1 MKEIVIDKSNY
12 NQTLEKL
19 VKKVFSQTSL
29 SVIEKAFRK
38 KDVKVN
44 GHWEDKKYVLK
55 VGDKVQIYIK
65 DEENL
70 ENKTLKKEDLISQ
83 YIVYEDSNLLIVNK
97 PRGLLVQCHHKNDVA
112 LDKMVLSYLY
122 LKGEYNPEDQSFT
135 PGPAH
140 RLDRN
145 TSGLV
150 LFGKNVATL
159 QYLFKILKEHEL
171 IEKKYITLVQ
181 GVIDEDGKVEA
192 PLFKDEETQKV
203 IVKSKT
209 SGGKKALTY
218 YHVLEKYQHFTLLE
232 VKLVT
237 GRTHQIRVHMSY
249 INHPVVGDRKY
260 GDFKMSKYI
269 EASYGFVDQFL
280 HAYEIKFLDLESPL
294 DYLSNKTFKCDM
306 PDEYKC
312 FLKKIE
318 KV

>member
-1 MKEIVIDKSNY
+1 
-12 NQTLEKL
+12 
-19 VKKVFSQTSL
+19 
-29 SVIEKAFRK
+29 
-38 KDVKVN
+38 
-44 GHWEDKKYVLK
+44 
-55 VGDKVQIYIK
+55 
-65 DEENL
+65 
-70 ENKTLKKEDLISQ
+70 
-83 YIVYEDSNLLIVNK
+83 
-97 PRGLLVQCHHKNDVA
+97 
-112 LDKMVLSYLY
+112 MVLSYLY
-122 LKGEYNPEDQSFT
+122 SKGEYNPEDTSFT

-145 TSGLV
+145 TSGLI

-159 QYLFKILKEHEL
+159 QYLFKILKEHKL

-181 GVIDEDGKVEA
+181 GVIEDDGKIEA

-203 IVKSKT
+203 VVKSKLD
-209 SGGKKALTY
+209 GGKKALTF
-218 YHVLEKYQHFTLLE
+218 YHVLEKYENFTLLE
-232 VKLVT
+232 VTLVT

-249 INHPVVGDRKY
+249 IGHPVVGDRKY

-280 HAYEIKFLDLESPL
+280 HASEIKFSNLESPL
-294 DYLSNKTFKCDM
+294 DYLSNKTFKCSM